1 MVPFDANNELRANG
15 REEKDAFEISADRT
29 EEGGPQPLGR
39 AQSDWGQP
47 LRACENQIEKIGY
60 GLKFYSY
67 SIYSF
72 IVVILVVKFDSI

>member
-47 LRACENQIEKIGY
+47 
-60 GLKFYSY
+60 F
-67 SIYSF
+67 
-72 IVVILVVKFDSI
+72 